1 MNNNILIC
9 LLFILIAYTIF
20 KILSNTC
27 NGFSVGGVG
36 GDEDQCPE
44 YIQDIISKCCHIENN
59 CSIEGYPKYCDINC
73 SKSIHIF
80 RDNCSNTLLPGTA
93 TSAEPLEISIKESK
107 KIYDNIIDKSCK
119 KTCSNKG

>member
-27 NGFSVGGVG
+27 NGFSIGGVG

-44 YIQDIISKCCHIENN
+44 YIQDISKCCDYEKNN
-59 CSIEGYPKYCDINC
+59 CPNDFPYYCDKDCSESFDNFKINC
-73 SKSIHIF
+73 S
-80 RDNCSNTLLPGTA
+80 N
-93 TSAEPLEISIKESK
+93 ISGI
-107 KIYDNIIDKSCK
+107 IRQMYDNIIDNSCK
-119 KTCSNKG
+119 KTYLMVSQD